1 MSATRLD
8 ARARTDRCAC
18 STAVPPTQVRMRQTA
33 VQWGYLVAWFGLL
46 FVALPFL
53 LRPEDWREKLWISVG
68 FLFLVVIGH
77 VTTYT
82 AVHAE
87 GLTVSRWF
95 TRTDIPWS
103 SVTSVEVTGRL
114 MRRVSVVSSDG
125 TTVLPAPTSGPLN
138 WDRRFQARAQA
149 IQEAARR
156 TAPHQAGDP
165 VRIPRPRTPV
175 DSRTRVD

>member
-68 FLFLVVIGH
+68 FLFFVVIGH

-149 IQEAARR
+149 IQEEARR

-165 VRIPRPRTPV
+165 LRIPRPRTPV
-175 DSRTRVD
+175 D